1 MRLLKELLI
10 HCELF
15 WYVWQGFIYTY
26 FWTRWAISRSIVTSV
41 VLLLHLRWRS
51 QVGVLLLWVVSQVS
65 KNHALFIIILAENL
79 VVTKEKTITNA
90 KSKEQTKNN
99 SYWLS
104 LLGFRGRRVNLLYMS
119 ISVLPVITLL
129 ARETFQMVDVGLC
142 SHHHFEGWDHFVTCT
157 TIPSGSKEPEIQRK
171 QCFKIDL
178 F

>member
-1 MRLLKELLI
+1 ML
-10 HCELF
+10 
-15 WYVWQGFIYTY
+15 
-26 FWTRWAISRSIVTSV
+26 
-41 VLLLHLRWRS
+41 
-51 QVGVLLLWVVSQVS
+51 VVSQVS
-65 KNHALFIIILAENL
+65 KNHAFFIIILAENL
-79 VVTKEKTITNA
+79 VVIKEKTITNA
-90 KSKEQTKNN
+90 KSEESKKITVIGVAFT
-99 SYWLS
+99 SF
-104 LLGFRGRRVNLLYMS
+104 GFRGKGVNLLYMS